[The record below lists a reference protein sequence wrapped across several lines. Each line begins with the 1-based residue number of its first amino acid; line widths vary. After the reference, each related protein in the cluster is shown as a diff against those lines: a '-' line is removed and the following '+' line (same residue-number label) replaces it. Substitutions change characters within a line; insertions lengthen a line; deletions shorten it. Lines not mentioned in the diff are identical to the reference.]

1 MQHVHAQF
9 PECVGGREGGKGGGA
24 TLMWIYRLATMTA
37 DLLFVFASWV
47 HAKRVLGWFLRLLF
61 PCLSVSLSVHLHLS

>member
-1 MQHVHAQF
+1 MHSFQSVWGVGRG
-9 PECVGGREGGKGGGA
+9 ERVGGAK
-24 TLMWIYRLATMTA
+24 LMWIYRLATMTA